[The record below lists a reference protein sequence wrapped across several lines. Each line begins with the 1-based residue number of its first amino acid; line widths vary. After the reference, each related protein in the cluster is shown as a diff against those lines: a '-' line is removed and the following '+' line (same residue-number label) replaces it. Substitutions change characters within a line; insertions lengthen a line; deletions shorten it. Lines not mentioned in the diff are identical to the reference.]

1 MVRGDPEE
9 MHPLGENGGCGIWD
23 PWSLGPG
30 GGGDV
35 TEETG
40 SAQNSALDS
49 PFAFTLSST
58 PATSPSIWIP
68 NLANDPPP
76 TALTPTIS
84 PRKDSSA
91 RSSALWLC
99 LTVYPP
105 QDLQQL
111 LLCPLGVQLGQGM
124 AGHLLSYP
132 TASSSLA
139 SHLQPCPLLSTPHWP
154 LERYSSTYSN
164 LVQALTPSDTPHC
177 PQDKFWIFIYNV

>member
-1 MVRGDPEE
+1 MEAVGSGIPGAWGQEGVG
-9 MHPLGENGGCGIWD
+9 MSQKKQAQHKTLPL
-23 PWSLGPG
+23 
-30 GGGDV
+30 
-35 TEETG
+35 
-40 SAQNSALDS
+40 
-49 PFAFTLSST
+49 TLPLLLPCPQLQPCPQASGFRILPMT
-58 PATSPSIWIP
+58 
-68 NLANDPPP
+68 PPP

-124 AGHLLSYP
+124 AGHLLSFP